1 MTDNSYLF
9 SVKLHSLHISFQIRF
24 ISVQY
29 HLTNILMTLFRQL
42 YNLYDI
48 NCSDSNLFSFH
59 FYLLL
64 HIKFFSSSE
73 KQIPQIIEIQ
83 SLNTSIM
90 HSQLCFWL
98 FPYKLVLQFYTCF
111 DWFKKLRLF
120 VNESNNIRRSQGVA
134 CRCHQVIF
142 LNKGNNKITELRTKG
157 KSKLIII

>member
-90 HSQLCFWL
+90 HS
-98 FPYKLVLQFYTCF
+98 
-111 DWFKKLRLF
+111 
-120 VNESNNIRRSQGVA
+120 
-134 CRCHQVIF
+134 
-142 LNKGNNKITELRTKG
+142 
-157 KSKLIII
+157 